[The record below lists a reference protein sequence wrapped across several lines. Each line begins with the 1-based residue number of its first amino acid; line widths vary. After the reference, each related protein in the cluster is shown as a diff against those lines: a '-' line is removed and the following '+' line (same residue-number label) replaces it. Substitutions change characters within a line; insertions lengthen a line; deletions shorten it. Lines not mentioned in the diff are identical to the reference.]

1 MLTEI
6 DGGYDQ
12 GYRAIKGFWG
22 REPGSLVAEFL
33 RTRNAVGLAVLDV
46 GAGEGKN
53 AAAFAG
59 SGARVDALECSSA
72 AIRNGLEL
80 FPRAEINWIQADA
93 TEHRYPKRFYDVVI
107 CYGLVH
113 CLATETEA
121 GRLIRSLQAT
131 LKEGGTFILVAFNDG
146 SHDLSA
152 HPGFKPLL
160 LGHHWFIRQFEG
172 WHLESVSDS
181 ILFETHPHNGIP
193 HHHSL
198 TRLSAV
204 KP

>member
-1 MLTEI
+1 MLTEV

-12 GYRAIKGFWG
+12 GYRVVENFWG
-22 REPGSLVAEFL
+22 TAPASLVAAFL
-33 RTRNAVGLAVLDV
+33 RTQNPAGFRVLDV

-53 AAAFAG
+53 SAAFTSAG
-59 SGARVDALECSSA
+59 ACVDALECSAA
-72 AIRNGLEL
+72 AIQNGRKL
-80 FPRAEINWIQADA
+80 FPGEHINWIQADA
-93 TEHRYPKRFYDVVI
+93 MEHAYPSCSYDIII
-107 CYGLVH
+107 CYGLIH
-113 CLATETEA
+113 CLPTEA
-121 GRLIRSLQAT
+121 AARDLILRLQNSLKRA
-131 LKEGGTFILVAFNDG
+131 GTIFVVAFNNG

-160 LGHHWFIRQFEG
+160 LSHDWFIQQFGG
-172 WHLESVSDS
+172 WRIDVASDS
-181 ILFETHPHNGIP
+181 ILFETHPHNKIP

>member
-1 MLTEI
+1 MLTEV

-12 GYRAIKGFWG
+12 GYRAVSNFWG
-22 REPGSLVAEFL
+22 TAPGSLVAAFL
-33 RTRNAVGLAVLDV
+33 RTQNPAGLRVLDV

-53 AAAFAG
+53 AAAFA
-59 SGARVDALECSSA
+59 SDGAWVDALECSGK
-72 AIRNGLEL
+72 AIENGRKL
-80 FPRAEINWIQADA
+80 FPNSQINWLHSDA
-93 TEHRYPKRFYDVVI
+93 MEHTYPSNAYDVVI
-107 CYGLVH
+107 CYGLIH
-113 CLATETEA
+113 CLPTESA
-121 GRLIRSLQAT
+121 ASDLLRKLQLT
-131 LKEGGTFILVAFNDG
+131 LKPGGTIFVVAFNNG

-160 LGHHWFIRQFEG
+160 LSHHWFVEHFRG
-172 WHLESVSDS
+172 WQIDLVSDT
-181 ILFETHPHNGIP
+181 ILIETHPHNRIR